1 MNLRCPIFDFW
12 DFRKEFRKISSKKVF
27 DKKKLEANCSFS
39 ELRRSWAHRFEP
51 VRALMVYF
59 WKLFWILGNLTWNS
73 EFRSHFSSRTKF
85 REKSCIFSQN
95 QCEISPKTWFKSGFF
110 ITKCIKIVSEAI
122 TVCVGIFP
130 AEKHRLIL
138 QIGSKK
144 SQMRIWVV
152 RGWARPLK
160 HLDNCCESP
169 P

>member
-1 MNLRCPIFDFW
+1 
-12 DFRKEFRKISSKKVF
+12 
-27 DKKKLEANCSFS
+27 
-39 ELRRSWAHRFEP
+39 
-51 VRALMVYF
+51 MVYF

-95 QCEISPKTWFKSGFF
+95 QCEISSKTWFKSGFF

-152 RGWARPLK
+152 RGWARPLRVK
-160 HLDNCCESP
+160 RSP
-169 P
+169 YISTSILPRSWIAPFSRKNVSHRILSLWEIHRILTQTEVLLVTWFCP